1 MNENDRDNIRSMM
14 QMRDRS
20 PVENAAYALGALSN
34 DDKVSAVKMFNQI
47 WGDANRRQYATLNIQ
62 FTGFTK

>member
-14 QMRDRS
+14 QMRDRC
-20 PVENAAYALGALSN
+20 PVENAVYALGALSN
-34 DDKVSAVKMFNQI
+34 YDKVIAVNMFNKI
-47 WGDANRRQYATLNIQ
+47 WGDATRRQYTTINIQ